1 MSIEHNERQFGAGM
15 GSKKSHVPVLY
26 EDLLPVRHFAIRCLV
41 YRGWNFACL
50 PFQQC
55 CA

>member
-1 MSIEHNERQFGAGM
+1 MSIEHNERKSGAGM
-15 GSKKSHVPVLY
+15 GPKKSYVPVLY

-41 YRGWNFACL
+41 YRESNFACL
-50 PFQQC
+50 PFQQS